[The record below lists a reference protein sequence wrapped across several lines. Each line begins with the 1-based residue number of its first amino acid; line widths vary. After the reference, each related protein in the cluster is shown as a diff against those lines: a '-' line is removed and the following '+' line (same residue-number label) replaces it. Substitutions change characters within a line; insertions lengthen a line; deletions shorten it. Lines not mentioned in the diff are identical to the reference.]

1 VGVKLIFLV
10 VTRAV
15 SVLGLSRREAW
26 WKDAEILML
35 RHQLAVALRE
45 RPRVHSRLT
54 WPDRAWLAL
63 LAGTMPAGR
72 LAAIRLIVTPAT
84 ILRWHRDIVCRR
96 WARLSRPGRSGRPPV
111 RRNVRSVVLRL
122 ARENESWGYRR
133 IHGELAGLGIIVAPS
148 TVWQILKDAGI
159 DPAPRRDGP
168 GWAEFLRSQAQGI
181 LALDFFTAD
190 LLNGTKVYVLA
201 VIEHGSRRVRV
212 LGATEHPVQSWVVQ
226 QARNLRAPRGALL
239 YRPRSGQGL
248 EEVSLD
254 LMADP

>member
-72 LAAIRLIVTPAT
+72 LAAMRLIVTPAT
-84 ILRWHRDIVCRR
+84 ILRWHRDIVC
-96 WARLSRPGRSGRPPV
+96 AGGRGC
-111 RRNVRSVVLRL
+111 
-122 ARENESWGYRR
+122 
-133 IHGELAGLGIIVAPS
+133 
-148 TVWQILKDAGI
+148 
-159 DPAPRRDGP
+159 PAPDVP
-168 GWAEFLRSQAQGI
+168 AA
-181 LALDFFTAD
+181 
-190 LLNGTKVYVLA
+190 
-201 VIEHGSRRVRV
+201 
-212 LGATEHPVQSWVVQ
+212 GAP
-226 QARNLRAPRGALL
+226 
-239 YRPRSGQGL
+239 
-248 EEVSLD
+248 
-254 LMADP
+254 